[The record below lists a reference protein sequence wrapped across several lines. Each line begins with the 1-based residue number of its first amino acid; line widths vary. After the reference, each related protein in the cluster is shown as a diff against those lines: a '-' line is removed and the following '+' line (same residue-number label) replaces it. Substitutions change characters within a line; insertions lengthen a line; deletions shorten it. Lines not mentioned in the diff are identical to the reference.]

1 MTLLIDI
8 GNSRVKWASLH
19 DGVLGP
25 VHAAAYGNRPF
36 DELWDDLFRTRPGPN
51 RVVVANVAGDAIEAE
66 LASWSRRV
74 WDRAIESLQ
83 TTGCAGTVRN
93 GYVDPDRLGVDR
105 WLAMI
110 GARAGMSGALC
121 VVDCGTA
128 LTVDAVD
135 TEGLHLGGWIAPG
148 IGVMQG
154 LLLETTHG
162 VHMDTVVE
170 SGTGIFGRDT
180 TACVRAGTCQ
190 AAAGLVFQALSLQ
203 QTMTGEVPRCVVT
216 GGDASVLLPLLPP
229 NTVHIPELVLRGIA
243 AVAQEPDAGMRG

>member
-25 VHAAAYGNRPF
+25 VYAAAYCTMSV
-36 DELWDDLFRTRPGPN
+36 DEVWGGLFRAQPRPN

-66 LASWSRRV
+66 LASWSRQV
-74 WDRAIESLQ
+74 WDLAIEPLH
-83 TTGCAGTVRN
+83 TTLCAGTVRN
-93 GYVDPDRLGVDR
+93 GYVDSDRLGIDR
-105 WLAMI
+105 WLALI

-128 LTVDAVD
+128 LTVDVLD
-135 TEGLHLGGWIAPG
+135 TKGLHLGGWIAPG

-162 VHMDTVVE
+162 VRMDSVVE
-170 SGTGIFGRDT
+170 SGTGTFGRDT
-180 TACVRAGTCQ
+180 SACVRAGTCH
-190 AAAGLVFQALSLQ
+190 AAAGLVFQALSLL
-203 QTMTGEVPRCVVT
+203 QTMAGEVPRCVVT
-216 GGDASVLLPLLPP
+216 GGDAPVLLPLLPP
-229 NTVHIPELVLRGIA
+229 NTAHIPELVLRGIA
-243 AVAQEPDAGMRG
+243 AMVQEPDAGMRG

>member
-8 GNSRVKWASLH
+8 GNSRVKWALLNS
-19 DGVLGP
+19 GALGP
-25 VHAAAYGNRPF
+25 VHAAAYRSMPR
-36 DELWDDLFRTRPGPN
+36 DELWVGLFRTQPRPK
-51 RVVVANVAGDAIEAE
+51 RVVVANVAGDIIEAD
-66 LASWSRRV
+66 LASWSRRE
-74 WDRAIESLQ
+74 WDLTIEPLRATL
-83 TTGCAGTVRN
+83 CAGTVRN
-93 GYVDPDRLGVDR
+93 GYVDSARLGVDR
-105 WLAMI
+105 WMAMI

-135 TEGLHLGGWIAPG
+135 AEGLHLGGWIAPG

-154 LLLETTHG
+154 LLMESTHG
-162 VHMDTVVE
+162 VRMDSVVE
-170 SGTGIFGRDT
+170 SGAGAFGRDT
-180 TACVRAGTCQ
+180 SACVRAGTCH
-190 AAAGLVFQALSLQ
+190 AAAGLVFQALSLL

-243 AVAQEPDAGMRG
+243 AVAQDPDAGVRG